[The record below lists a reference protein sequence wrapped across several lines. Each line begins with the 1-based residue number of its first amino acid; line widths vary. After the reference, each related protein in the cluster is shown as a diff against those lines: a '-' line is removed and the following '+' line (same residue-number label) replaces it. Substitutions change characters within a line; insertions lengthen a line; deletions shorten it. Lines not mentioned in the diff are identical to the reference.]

1 MANVDDIDT
10 KAVVNRF
17 LQRQVITPVND
28 DEADKD
34 EEVTAVLESVALAF
48 QLQPQMALDLLLL
61 AKNSLQQIVQMDLD
75 LLDFLATAIG
85 DIDNPNP
92 TVDDLSDLIE
102 AQTALLELD
111 RLQRV
116 STSLQAFQRYT
127 DAINRFLDDQLASAL
142 KRKGKKEF
150 ERTGTEARTDI
161 FSVLPQ
167 FGPTHNVMISRLATL
182 ATGIENF
189 RSVSL
194 DKLVSQGTLSRVR
207 DSISAIK
214 DRFENDN
221 ISITTAAVE
230 LLGGA
235 AAMEAVSTTK
245 DILDSVIQTGT
256 FPANR
261 AVFFQAEPS
270 VKALASSSEGPW
282 TLGGAPWD
290 FKMTLNAF
298 ALAPTTVDEELPAVG
313 HEGKVYM
320 VGSVDSPT
328 FDIPVDGTLYLLV
341 EGSVRGEQEVPLTT
355 SGAAVPVDTIISELN
370 ALLLD
375 VTAARWNNTNR
386 IALFGAAG
394 VVTSLVFRPG
404 SSGVVGPF
412 AGGALVLIAN
422 PVATDTVTIGVK
434 TYTFQAGLTDVDGNV
449 KLGGS
454 ASGTLDNLV
463 AAINLDA
470 GAGSTYAASMTL
482 NVDVTAEAGA
492 GDSMDVTAKL
502 HGGAPNGIATT
513 VLMPISLAG
522 DWEEPVIGGGGEGNF
537 LDNPTLHDQL
547 GFSVNQTSLPLGE
560 FTALSLADALTS
572 RVPKATFTATGKT
585 LQVISNLE
593 DTKLSSVRFDG
604 GIEAGFGLAGLA
616 EAAPTY
622 LALVEDGQEI
632 NPEADGLFVGTTVT
646 VTEASLAGSARR
658 ALNNEAVTEIVEG
671 TQIRF
676 GTSDLPRDALMNVSE
691 AKAPAVQTVIE
702 MRTQLAPFVTAFDN
716 DFDDLRQKMSPIISN
731 PTKAQVNDALSL
743 LADIRARLVSVQ
755 DVLTGVVV
763 RADRSQ
769 FKGSVDRILQAL
781 EGRGLDRAKDLL
793 SSGDF
798 SSFFELSKADAS
810 RANRFMTSME
820 AMVTTDMPVSTLEE
834 DINDDVRSV
843 ATNDETALDPTVIP
857 SEEEALVPDLL

>member
-1 MANVDDIDT
+1 MASINDIDT
-10 KAVVNRF
+10 SAVVNRF

-75 LLDFLATAIG
+75 LLDFLVAAIG

-92 TVDDLSDLIE
+92 VVNDLSDLIE

-116 STSLQAFQRYT
+116 STGLQAFQRYK
-127 DAINRFLDDQLASAL
+127 DAVNRFLDDQLASSL

-167 FGPTHNVMISRLATL
+167 FGPTHNVMIARLTTL
-182 ATGIENF
+182 VAGIENF

-194 DKLVSQGTLSRVR
+194 DKVVSQGTLSRVR
-207 DSISAIK
+207 ESLSAIK
-214 DRFENDN
+214 KRFENDN
-221 ISITTAAVE
+221 ISLTTAAVE

-245 DILDSVIQTGT
+245 DILDPVVQTGK

-261 AVFFQAEPS
+261 TVSFRAEPS
-270 VKALASSSEGPW
+270 VKALATSSEAPW
-282 TLGGAPWD
+282 TLGATPWD

-298 ALAPTTVDEELPAVG
+298 APTPTTVDEELPAVG
-313 HEGKVYM
+313 HEGKVYV
-320 VGSVDSPT
+320 VGTIDSPT
-328 FDIPVDGTLYLLV
+328 FDIPVDGTLYIRV
-341 EGSVRGEQEVPLTT
+341 EGSVRDEQEVPLTT
-355 SGAAVPVDTIISELN
+355 SGAAVPIATIISELN

-386 IALFGAAG
+386 IALFGDVG
-394 VVTSLVFRPG
+394 VATSIIFRPG

-412 AGGALVLIAN
+412 AHGALVLVGN
-422 PVATDTVTIGVK
+422 PVAADTVTIGVK
-434 TYTFQAGLTDVDGNV
+434 TYSFQAGLTDVDGNV
-449 KLGGS
+449 LLGGS
-454 ASGTLDNLV
+454 ASATLDNLI

-470 GAGSTYAASMTL
+470 GAGSTYATSMTL

-513 VLMPISLAG
+513 VFMPISLAG

-537 LDNPTLHDQL
+537 LDNPTLHDQF
-547 GFSVNQTSLPLGE
+547 GFAINQTSLPLGE
-560 FTALSLADALTS
+560 FTAGSLADSLAS
-572 RVPKATFTATGKT
+572 RVPQATFTEKGKT

-593 DTKLSSVRFDG
+593 DTRLSSVRFDV
-604 GIEAGFGLAGLA
+604 GIESGFGLEGLV
-616 EAAPTY
+616 EALPTY
-622 LALVEDGQEI
+622 LALVENGQEI
-632 NPEADGLFVGTTVT
+632 EPEADGLYIGTTVT
-646 VTEASLAGSARR
+646 VTEATLPGSARR
-658 ALNNEAVTEIVEG
+658 ALNNEPVTEITEG

-676 GTSDLPRDALMNVSE
+676 GVTDIPRDALMNVSE
-691 AKAPAVQTVIE
+691 ANAPVAQTVTE
-702 MRTQLAPFVTAFDN
+702 MRTELGPLATAFDN
-716 DFDDLRQKMSPIISN
+716 DFDNLRQSMSPIISN
-731 PTKAQVNDALSL
+731 PTKAQVNDALVV
-743 LADIRARLVSVQ
+743 LANIRARLVSVQ

-769 FKGSVDRILQAL
+769 FKPSIDRILQAL

-793 SSGDF
+793 ISGDF
-798 SSFFELSKADAS
+798 SAFFDLSKADAS
-810 RANRFMTSME
+810 RASRFMTSME
-820 AMVTTDMPVSTLEE
+820 SAVTTDMPVSTIEE
-834 DINDDVRSV
+834 DIDDDVRRV
-843 ATNDETALDPTVIP
+843 ATNDEAELDAIVVP
-857 SEEEALVPDLL
+857 SEDESLVPDLL